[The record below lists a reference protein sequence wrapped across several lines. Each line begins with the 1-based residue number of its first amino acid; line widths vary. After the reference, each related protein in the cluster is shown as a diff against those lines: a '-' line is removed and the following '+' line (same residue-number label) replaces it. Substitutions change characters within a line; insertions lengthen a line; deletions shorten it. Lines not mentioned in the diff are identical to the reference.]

1 MSTRTESAI
10 RAPRRS
16 KSCLAS
22 SVKLSNGLAREF
34 RTYLLRGARPR
45 PAHPRAGRRFQRSGT
60 LIPSAPLAM
69 EGAPSEVDSESPE
82 SRPESP
88 VASAPARFSIERILG
103 LGKEPSP
110 PPPKVL
116 RPTPSNPAA
125 FDFGQSALPTLFGA
139 SAGSSVPYPP
149 AYPALL
155 YGGWLSAKHPGQL
168 FGLQAPKPVGRRSR
182 KPGIDRKPRQAYSA
196 KQLERLE
203 TEFKIDK
210 YLSVS
215 KRLELSKALH
225 LTEVQIKT
233 WFQNRRTKWK
243 KQLTSRLKMAQRQG
257 LFPAHYFAA
266 AAAAAAA
273 AVSGP
278 TAPTPPSHHHYPALL
293 APYYAAASQLFA
305 PPSLSPPHSPS
316 SPQVTGSPS
325 PLGTSSLPPD
335 LYQQHTH

>member
-1 MSTRTESAI
+1 
-10 RAPRRS
+10 
-16 KSCLAS
+16 
-22 SVKLSNGLAREF
+22 
-34 RTYLLRGARPR
+34 
-45 PAHPRAGRRFQRSGT
+45 
-60 LIPSAPLAM
+60 M
-69 EGAPSEVDSESPE
+69 ETTSSEVDSRSGGESL
-82 SRPESP
+82 PESP
-88 VASAPARFSIERILG
+88 VVSSKAKAFYIENIID
-103 LGKEPSP
+103 KSPSSHLP
-110 PPPKVL
+110 PNSKVL
-116 RPTPSNPAA
+116 RPTPSNAPMP
-125 FDFGQSALPTLFGA
+125 FDFSQGAQLAPEVPSMPCLHTPQYPLFYNNWFPG
-139 SAGSSVPYPP
+139 
-149 AYPALL
+149 
-155 YGGWLSAKHPGQL
+155 KHHSQF

-203 TEFKIDK
+203 SEFKIDK

-278 TAPTPPSHHHYPALL
+278 SAAAPLPHHPYPALL
-293 APYYAAASQLFA
+293 PYYAAASHMFA
-305 PPSLSPPHSPS
+305 APVVSPTQSISPQPASPP
-316 SPQVTGSPS
+316 GSPS
-325 PLGTSSLPPD
+325 GTASLPSD
-335 LYQQHTH
+335 HYQQHPH